1 MITFL
6 TTSNSDS
13 DAKHHQSGRRMTARL
28 RVLSRHLQPAE
39 AASLLSH
46 ELIKVD
52 PAVADALA
60 RGGAV
65 VALESTI
72 ISHGAG
78 SISEPRAVLRLL
90 VRVTPQSKYMYNGCR
105 NAVSAERADR
115 TRGRSNCP
123 S

>member
-1 MITFL
+1 MHDDHSRTLSDQPTSSTITQHPKR
-6 TTSNSDS
+6 TP
-13 DAKHHQSGRRMTARL
+13 GRRMTARL

-90 VRVTPQSKYMYNGCR
+90 GDA
-105 NAVSAERADR
+105 AV
-115 TRGRSNCP
+115 
-123 S
+123 